1 MTIPWLLPATLLALG
16 YSLGS
21 IPFGLLLT
29 RIGGA
34 GDLRQIGSGNIGATN
49 VLRTGR
55 KGLAAATLLLDLAKG
70 AAAVGIGAWML
81 DGGGPMA
88 GVMAFIGHCYPVWLR
103 FAGGKGVATMMGVV
117 TALYWPAGIVFAVV
131 WLGMLFGTKWS
142 SVGGMSAAISA
153 PVALWFMGRIDLV
166 PVALAMALILL
177 WRHRANIARLAKG
190 AEPKIGRSKS
200 ETPAA

>member
-1 MTIPWLLPATLLALG
+1 MNIPWLLPATLLILG
-16 YSLGS
+16 YLLGS
-21 IPFGLLLT
+21 VPFGLLLT

-55 KGLAAATLLLDLAKG
+55 KGLAAATLLMDLLKG
-70 AAAVGIGAWML
+70 AAAVGIGAWLL

-190 AEPKIGRSKS
+190 TEPKIGRSKS